1 MNPVAAGIAA
11 AGFGLAALLFA
22 LLGLHLRLT
31 WRGGRQGAL
40 LLGAVAASL
49 LWALGALA
57 FALAPSSSLWLAV
70 GVLDG
75 IRVLMWL
82 LFLYALLELAGAEL
96 PPSIARVRQI
106 AVGLVLFRVV
116 AETLGVFGAQSGAF
130 AAQMVDVLTLASA
143 VAGLVTIEQLYRNFP
158 EQSRWGIKPLAIGL
172 LGAFF
177 FDIYV
182 AADAFMF
189 RRPDLTLWGVRGFV
203 WALAMALVAVSAGRS
218 QNWNFRI
225 SISREVVFHSAT
237 LGVAGS
243 FLLAVA
249 AAGYWVRYF
258 GGAWGGALQALLLFG
273 GLLGCAIVLF
283 SGSFR
288 ARLRV
293 FLAKHFFRYRY
304 DYRAEWLRFTTSLAV
319 SGGSADLSAA
329 VIGGLADLVESPGGV
344 LWLRDRSDRYTPF
357 GRLNHVQINA
367 AEPSDGS
374 LVAFLLKKG
383 WIIDL
388 AQARSQPSLY
398 DGFVPPDWIEQ
409 VPDAWLIVPLFVESE
424 LVGFVVLMTARTPV
438 EIDWEVLDLLR
449 TASRQAAVH
458 LGRHQAAEALLE
470 AQKFDAFNRMSAF
483 VVHDLKNLVAQLQL
497 MLRNAE
503 RHGDNPEFQR
513 DMLDTVRHVQERMQ
527 GLMGQLQEKR
537 SIDIRKPVAL
547 AELAARIADSK
558 RHQRPAVS
566 VTVDATPIAM
576 AHPERIERVLGH
588 LVQNALDAT
597 GDDGIVGMRVFEQAG
612 MACVEVADSGT
623 GMSSQFVRE
632 RLFKPF
638 QSTKDAGMGIGA
650 YETLQYVTELGGRIE
665 VKSEI
670 GRGTTMQV
678 WLPCLHDTAA
688 PAEAA

>member
-1 MNPVAAGIAA
+1 MISVAAGIAA

-40 LLGAVAASL
+40 LLCAVGASL
-49 LWALGALA
+49 VWALCALG
-57 FALAPSSSLWLAV
+57 FVLAPSSTLWLAA
-70 GVLDG
+70 GMLDG
-75 IRVLMWL
+75 VRVLAWL
-82 LFLYALLELAGAEL
+82 LFLFSLLELAGEEL

-106 AVGLVLFRVV
+106 AVGLVLLRVGV
-116 AETLGVFGAQSGAF
+116 EALGAVGLQSGAF
-130 AAQMVDVLTLASA
+130 ATQMLDVLTLASA

-218 QNWNFRI
+218 RNWNFRI
-225 SISREVVFHSAT
+225 SVSREVVFHSAT

-273 GLLGCAIVLF
+273 GLLGCAVVLF

-293 FLAKHFFRYRY
+293 FLSKHFFSYRY

-344 LWLRDRSDRYTPF
+344 LWLRDRSDRYIPF
-357 GRLNHVQINA
+357 GRLNHVQIDA
-367 AEPSDGS
+367 AEPGDGD
-374 LVAFLLKKG
+374 LVRFLQRKG
-383 WIIDL
+383 WIVDL

-398 DGFVPPDWIEQ
+398 EGFSPPAWIEQ
-409 VPDAWLIVPLFVESE
+409 VPDAWLIVPLFVENE

-438 EIDWEVLDLLR
+438 EVDWEVLDLLK

-547 AELAARIADSK
+547 AELARRIADSK
-558 RHQRPAVS
+558 RHQRPVVG
-566 VTVDATPIAM
+566 VTVDASPIAM

-612 MACVEVADSGT
+612 MACVEVGDSGS
-623 GMSSQFVRE
+623 GMSPQFVRE

-670 GRGTTMQV
+670 GRGTTMHV
-678 WLPCLHDTAA
+678 WLPCLHDALA
-688 PAEAA
+688 PEEAA